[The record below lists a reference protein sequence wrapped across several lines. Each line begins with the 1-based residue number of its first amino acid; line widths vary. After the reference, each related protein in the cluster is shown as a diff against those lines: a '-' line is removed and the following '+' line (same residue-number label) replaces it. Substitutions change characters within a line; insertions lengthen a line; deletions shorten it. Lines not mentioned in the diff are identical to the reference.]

1 MPWNFSPW
9 AAVKMA
15 LTGCFSIPQTPV
27 FWYCLDTHWLQSGGK
42 NPPDYIRKAKGR
54 MSVVHF
60 KDYKIVGG
68 ADPIEQVCKDFA
80 EVGEG
85 NLNWPAII
93 EACREVGVEAVIVEQ
108 DVCPRDPFRLPEDRL
123 RQHGEVRPVSM
134 LCTHRLSPCSRGFQ
148 RKGPTERVLFPLSN
162 RFILNATSIKEAN
175 FPCHR

>member
-1 MPWNFSPW
+1 
-9 AAVKMA
+9 
-15 LTGCFSIPQTPV
+15 
-27 FWYCLDTHWLQSGGK
+27 
-42 NPPDYIRKAKGR
+42 

-108 DVCPRDPFRLPEDRL
+108 DVCPRDPFRLPEDQL

-134 LCTHRLSPCSRGFQ
+134 LYPPAVSRAAAVFRG
-148 RKGPTERVLFPLSN
+148 GPTERVLFLYRTALS
-162 RFILNATSIKEAN
+162 
-175 FPCHR
+175 